1 MLSLNHLS
9 YTIKD
14 PLITMS
20 FYTASRL
27 ALASYHLLFSLV
39 LSSIIGAVIS
49 LVWYPPPLLQASGV
63 LPIMA
68 MMIGITLIVPPL
80 LTFLVYKANKKELMR
95 DIAIIGALQVLAL
108 LYGLFVIEDGRPAYL
123 VFAVDDFETVTSTQ
137 VSWAQQ
143 NTKIKTTAN
152 PNLGVFEHP
161 KYVYSPFS
169 ADERIRAVQQTEEL
183 TNGISITYRVDNY
196 QPIATAGLAIKTK
209 AQPLTQL
216 NNYNDSQRVN
226 NILHHYP
233 TATGWLPLKASV
245 LDMVV
250 LTDTNGAVIDLVN
263 LRPWSE

>member
-49 LVWYPPPLLQASGV
+49 LVWYPPPLLQANGV
-63 LPIMA
+63 LPIMLMLIA
-68 MMIGITLIVPPL
+68 INLIVPPV
-80 LTFLVYKANKKELMR
+80 LTFIVYKTDKKELRR
-95 DIAIIGALQVLAL
+95 DIAIICALQMMTL

-123 VFAVDDFETVTSTQ
+123 VFAIDDFEAVTPSE

-143 NTKIKTTAN
+143 NTKMDVITA
-152 PNLGVFEHP
+152 PTLGLFERS
-161 KYVYSPFS
+161 KFVYSPFS
-169 ADERIRAVQQTEEL
+169 SDKEARGRQQTEEL
-183 TNGISITYRVDNY
+183 TDGISITYRVDNY
-196 QPIATAGLAIKTK
+196 QPITVATKMIGAKS
-209 AQPLTQL
+209 QPLSAL
-216 NNYNDSQRVN
+216 NDYNDSQQVDS
-226 NILHHYP
+226 ILRHYP
-233 TATGWLPLKASV
+233 TATGWLPLKAPV